1 VDFEKVVQEIEN
13 EQGTFVSVLKY
24 HGAFHQDL
32 IHRMLDQL
40 NERVLSTGDEKKI
53 AARVYSVVYELMNN
67 VLFHAKL
74 FQENEAAGFIVV
86 RRNDTEYKIDSGNLI
101 DTTSEEHIKSIVSEI
116 NSMAGQILNEE
127 HTKRMKHGLQEGKV
141 GEGLG
146 FVQLRKIV
154 DKPLAVRFSY
164 FAEYSSIYTV
174 TCAVSRV

>member
-1 VDFEKVVQEIEN
+1 MDIEKVVQEIEN

-86 RRNDTEYKIDSGNLI
+86 LQTWYQSNF
-101 DTTSEEHIKSIVSEI
+101 
-116 NSMAGQILNEE
+116 LNQFCTQR
-127 HTKRMKHGLQEGKV
+127 HY
-141 GEGLG
+141 GEP
-146 FVQLRKIV
+146 Q
-154 DKPLAVRFSY
+154 
-164 FAEYSSIYTV
+164 
-174 TCAVSRV
+174 

>member
-86 RRNDTEYKIDSGNLI
+86 RRNDAEYKIDSGNLI
-101 DTTSEEHIKSIVSEI
+101 DTASEKHIKSIVSEI
-116 NSMAGQILNEE
+116 NTMAGQILNEE

-154 DKPLAVRFSY
+154 DKPLAVRFSS
-164 FAEYSSIYTV
+164 FAEHSSIYTV